1 MLLKYFFSKEK
12 QNKYMF
18 WYFFL
23 IFNIILIIIMSIFEI
38 KNIKKW
44 LSWSII
50 IFIFSILGFLLYIIL
65 GNNLKFK
72 AKKQI
77 IEKKKSTN
85 NYLKIANIIN
95 IHNYQINEISNKIN
109 NDFKCKV
116 WTNNNVKIFTNGHD
130 FFYDLLE
137 KISNAK
143 NHINLEFYIFSDDE
157 TGQKLANILI
167 KKAQEKVKIKIIYDS
182 FGSRKTKNDFWE
194 NMRRNNIEVQPFF
207 PPLFDFDLLNFK
219 INYRNHRKIA
229 IIDGKIAYI
238 GGINIRN
245 DHMGKDK
252 KLSPWRDTQL
262 MIAGTGVYSIQDIF
276 LNDWAFC
283 TNKTLKK
290 QEIIAFFPKITY
302 ANTFPLQIID
312 DGIEYDKKRILSI
325 YIDIINYAKKYIYI
339 QTPYFLINDE
349 LQNAIINAKNRG
361 VNVNI
366 FLPKKPDKKFIF
378 GASLIN
384 IKKLLKNKVNI
395 YLYNGFIH
403 SKVLLSDNAVC
414 IGSCNFDYRS
424 LFLNFEVMCICYDK
438 NFIEKN
444 KKIINSDIKNSVL
457 LTKKA
462 YLRLK
467 TKNIFAIFLYKIVS
481 KLL

>member
-1 MLLKYFFSKEK
+1 
-12 QNKYMF
+12 
-18 WYFFL
+18 
-23 IFNIILIIIMSIFEI
+23 MSIFEI
-38 KNIKKW
+38 RNIKKW
-44 LSWSII
+44 LSWAII
-50 IFIFSILGFLLYIIL
+50 IFIFSILGFLLYIVL

-85 NYLKIANIIN
+85 NYLKIANITN
-95 IHNYQINEISNKIN
+95 PDNLKINELSNKIN
-109 NDFKCKV
+109 NNFKCKL
-116 WTNNNVKIFTNGHD
+116 WTKNNIKIFTNGQD
-130 FFYDLLE
+130 FFNDLID

-157 TGQKLANILI
+157 TGLKLANILI
-167 KKAQEKVKIKIIYDS
+167 KKSQEKVKIKIIYDA
-182 FGSRKTKNDFWE
+182 FGSRKTKSTFWQ
-194 NMRRNNIEVQPFF
+194 NLRNNNIEVQPFF
-207 PPLFDFDLLNFK
+207 PPIFDFSLINFK

-252 KLSPWRDTQL
+252 KLTPWRDTQL
-262 MIAGTGVYSIQDIF
+262 MIDGFGVYAIQDIF
-276 LNDWAFC
+276 LNDWTFC

-290 QEIIAFFPKITY
+290 QDIVSSFPKITCL
-302 ANTFPLQIID
+302 TTSPLQIVD
-312 DGIEYDKKRILSI
+312 DGIEYDQKRILSI
-325 YIDIINYAKKYIYI
+325 YIDIINYAKDIIYI
-339 QTPYFLINDE
+339 QTPYLLINDE

-361 VNVNI
+361 VDVNI

-384 IKKLLKNKVNI
+384 IKKLLKNKINI

-403 SKVLLSDNAVC
+403 SKVLLTDNAIC

-424 LFLNFEVMCICYDK
+424 LFLNFEDVCICYDK

-444 KKIINSDIKNSVL
+444 KKIMYNDISNSVL

-462 YLRLK
+462 YLQLK
-467 TKNIFAIFLYKIVS
+467 TKNIFAIFLYKIIS